1 MLKEVGE
8 NFHKGAMLL
17 LLILQKLVLDIVLVL

>member
-8 NFHKGAMLL
+8 NFRKGAMLL